1 MATQTLLTLE
11 QFLELPEQE
20 GLRRELDEG
29 RVIEMSPPSYVH
41 ARVVA
46 RVAHLLEAWAEQAE
60 GNWQVALGSG
70 FVLEPATMR
79 IPDVFLTR
87 KEAVDSLPV
96 LKGAALQGA
105 PELSV
110 EVVSPSDTAYRLD
123 RSIHQYL
130 KAGTRV
136 VWVIYPESR
145 RVVVHRN
152 EGGISEYGSGEVVAE
167 PELLPGLRI
176 DVNSIFAGV

>member
-11 QFLELPEQE
+11 QFLDLPEQE
-20 GLRRELDEG
+20 GLRRELDQG
-29 RVIEMSPPSYVH
+29 RLIEMSPPSYVH

-46 RVAHLLEAWAEQAE
+46 RIAYLLEACAEQAA

-70 FVLEPATMR
+70 FALGPATMR

-87 KEAVDSLPV
+87 KEFVDSLPV

-110 EVVSPSDTAYRLD
+110 EVVSPSETAYELD
-123 RSIHQYL
+123 RRVHQYL
-130 KAGTRV
+130 DAGTHA
-136 VWVIYPESR
+136 VWVIYPEPR
-145 RVVVHRN
+145 RVVVHRRRGVIT
-152 EGGISEYGSGEVVAE
+152 EHTTGDTLSE
-167 PELLPGLRI
+167 PDLLPSLRI
-176 DVNSIFAGV
+176 GVNSIFAGL